1 MALALDGWAVPQEGS
16 DERRSA
22 RSAVAA
28 SGWNPRVPG
37 LDRLDRWVTRTPRRR
52 FWITVIAAG
61 LAIRVLLAPW
71 TGGGDLATYA
81 ESATSL
87 GLGGGPYTYL
97 LVYPPGFVDLLAL
110 TGRVAGGFLGSPV
123 LVGVDP
129 GLLRFYATSSL
140 QWTGSLA
147 TPTFALVEKLPLFLL
162 DLGTA
167 GLAYLMV
174 RECADERRARWALV
188 ALFWNPLGLFL
199 SAVPGEFDILPVF
212 LVLAAVYL
220 AMHGRGL
227 SSGAALGLGTAIKLF
242 PLFFLPL
249 VLAILWRR
257 GALRPAA
264 RALPVATAL
273 VGTSAVLAGLFLP
286 LSTAQSY
293 LASFATGPTVGQNHG
308 GFGLWSWVQLP
319 HLTPIHWWLFWTTAP
334 ITAGMEAVAVGLA
347 VAVAL
352 VYLRRRPRAGWDP
365 LRTFGAATLT
375 ALAPLLTR
383 NVVEPQYLL
392 WVLPWIAITAAVTV
406 HYRWPLVTV
415 TLAGLGFLLF
425 GLGGPLYWLEPMAVF
440 TPYLSWGAFTQNLA
454 AWAPI
459 AALVA
464 PICSVVGAG
473 ALAYVGVRAVRGLT
487 WAGGAS

>member
-1 MALALDGWAVPQEGS
+1 MALAPDRGPVPQEGS
-16 DERRSA
+16 DGREPA
-22 RSAVAA
+22 RSAAPGLG
-28 SGWNPRVPG
+28 SSLRVPG
-37 LDRLDRWVTRTPRRR
+37 LVRLDRWVSRTPRRR
-52 FWITVIAAG
+52 FWITVVAVG
-61 LAIRVLLAPW
+61 LAVRLLLAPW

-97 LVYPPGFVDLLAL
+97 LVYPPGFVDLLGLA
-110 TGRVAGGFLGSPV
+110 GRVAGGFLGSPV
-123 LVGVDP
+123 LVGANP

-162 DLGTA
+162 DLGAA
-167 GLAYLMV
+167 GLAYLLV

-188 ALFWNPLGLFL
+188 ALFWNPLAVFL
-199 SAVPGEFDILPVF
+199 TAVPGEFDILPVF

-249 VLAILWRR
+249 ILAILWRR
-257 GALRPAA
+257 SGPRPAL

-273 VGTSAVLAGLFLP
+273 VGASAVLAWVFLP
-286 LSTAQSY
+286 LSTAQTY
-293 LASFATGPTVGQNHG
+293 LASFTTGPTVGQNHG
-308 GFGLWSWVQLP
+308 GFGIWSWVQLP
-319 HLTPIHWWLFWTTAP
+319 HLTPIHWWLFWNTAP
-334 ITAGMEAVAVGLA
+334 ITAGMDA

-352 VYLRRRPRAGWDP
+352 ALAVAVVYLSRRPREGVDP

-375 ALAPLLTR
+375 ALAPLLTQ

-406 HYRWPLVTV
+406 HYRWALLTV
-415 TLAGLGFLLF
+415 TAAGLGFLLF
-425 GLGGPLYWLEPMAVF
+425 GLGGPLYWLEPVVVF
-440 TPYLSWGAFTQNLA
+440 TPYLSWAAFTQNLA

-464 PICSVVGAG
+464 PICSVVGAA
-473 ALAYVGVRAVRGLT
+473 ALAYVGIRAVRGLT
-487 WAGGAS
+487 WAGGPS

>member
-1 MALALDGWAVPQEGS
+1 MPG
-16 DERRSA
+16 
-22 RSAVAA
+22 VA
-28 SGWNPRVPG
+28 
-37 LDRLDRWVTRTPRRR
+37 RLDRWVTRTPRRR

-61 LAIRVLLAPW
+61 LAIRLLLAPW

-110 TGRVAGGFLGSPV
+110 AGRIAGGFLGTPV
-123 LVGVDP
+123 LVGADP

-162 DLGTA
+162 DLGAA
-167 GLAYLMV
+167 GLAYLLV

-188 ALFWNPLGLFL
+188 GLFWNPLLLFL
-199 SAVPGEFDILPVF
+199 SAVPGEFDILPAF

-227 SSGAALGLGTAIKLF
+227 SSGAALGLGAAIKLF

-257 GALRPAA
+257 GGPIPSR
-264 RALPVATAL
+264 RAVPVSTAL
-273 VGTSAVLAGLFLP
+273 VGAAAVLTWVFLP
-286 LSTAQSY
+286 LSTARAY
-293 LASFATGPTVGQNHG
+293 LGSLFTGPTVGQSHG

-319 HLTPIHWWLFWTTAP
+319 HLTPVNWWFFWNTAP
-334 ITAGMEAVAVGLA
+334 ITTAMEVVAVGLA
-347 VAVAL
+347 LAVAL
-352 VYLRRRPRAGWDP
+352 LYLARRPKEGIDP
-365 LRTFGAATLT
+365 VRTFGAATLT
-375 ALAPLLTR
+375 GLATLLTM
-383 NVVEPQYLL
+383 NVVEPQYLI
-392 WVLPWIAITAAVTV
+392 WILPWLVITAAVTE
-406 HYRWPLVTV
+406 HFRWSLVAV
-415 TLAGLGFLLF
+415 TAAGLGFLLF
-425 GLGGPLYWLEPMAVF
+425 GLGGPLYWLEPVAVF

-454 AWAPI
+454 AWAPT

-464 PICSVVGAG
+464 PICFVVGAL

-487 WAGGAS
+487 RAGGVA